1 MNWPIVLPQ
10 YRVGDHDIASLFSY
24 MDLHKRREGPEH
36 EVLGKAL
43 LHAVRNMNIHV
54 MIVPFDKPPEGFPCG
69 SAHSVHLGGHVFERH
84 IEAYMPLSDPAFFH
98 LLLHEWVHH
107 MLGHCD
113 VWTSSPTFITEYTA
127 ELEVLR
133 IAHEIVSL
141 PMYEKMTRW
150 AKDNVRMH
158 YFRSYVH
165 DAPEI
170 EAWCEYKEAEQAE
183 GDDEWNRA
191 LTMLLT
197 SNDKSQSPF

>member
-1 MNWPIVLPQ
+1 MNWLVILPRYQVAAEHIV
-10 YRVGDHDIASLFSY
+10 ALFSY

-43 LHAVRNMNIHV
+43 LHAVRNTGIHV
-54 MIVPFDKPPEGFPCG
+54 MVVPFDKPPQGFPCG
-69 SAHSVHLGGHVFERH
+69 SAFCRRVGDGIVERH
-84 IEAYMPLSDPAFFH
+84 IVSFLAPSDPAFFR

-113 VWTSSPTFITEYTA
+113 VWTSEPTFITEYTA
-127 ELEVLR
+127 EQEVLR

-141 PMYEKMTRW
+141 PMHEKMTRW

-158 YFRSYVH
+158 YFDSFVH

-170 EAWCEYKEAEQAE
+170 RDWCEYKPAEQAE
-183 GDDEWNRA
+183 GDAEWNRV
-191 LTMLLT
+191 LTTLLT
-197 SNDKSQSPF
+197 SNDKSQLPF